1 MLKARMVR
9 TNRIKLSQSTIDMFK
24 HETDVQKPIC
34 PVCLCRIESSDEMEI
49 AHIKSCFNYGTND
62 LFNLIA
68 THNGMCNVGTTSIQ
82 PYIDEAPDDLK
93 KQFLRF
99 VQN

>member
-1 MLKARMVR
+1 
-9 TNRIKLSQSTIDMFK
+9 
-24 HETDVQKPIC
+24 
-34 PVCLCRIESSDEMEI
+34 MEI

-62 LFNLIA
+62 LSNLIA
-68 THNGMCNVGTTSIQ
+68 TRNGMCNVGTTSIQ